1 MDLFEHGT
9 EEQMRREDAA
19 ARLRELA
26 DQLSRH
32 NKLSYRRE
40 GMRYTVDVPSQ
51 VTLEV
56 EIEVGD
62 EGSELEIEI
71 SW

>member
-9 EEQMRREDAA
+9 EEQLRREDAA

-32 NKLSYRRE
+32 NKLTYTQE
-40 GMRYTVDVPSQ
+40 GMRYTIDVPSQ
-51 VTLEV
+51 VTFEV

-71 SW
+71 RW